1 MYRHFNGKVNHTLYV
16 LTKNSTAIIKMNIQK
31 IYSALNVLKKAVQ
44 WSKMV
49 KHITAFSVHIR
60 ITCSKN
66 LAKEMIKH
74 TQPFKPPI
82 YLYLNFEIPSLKN
95 RVWQT

>member
-1 MYRHFNGKVNHTLYV
+1 MVFNGKVNHTLYI
-16 LTKNSTAIIKMNIQK
+16 LTKNSTASIKINIQK

-44 WSKMV
+44 WAKML

-66 LAKEMIKH
+66 LAKEKIKL

-95 RVWQT
+95 RVQQT